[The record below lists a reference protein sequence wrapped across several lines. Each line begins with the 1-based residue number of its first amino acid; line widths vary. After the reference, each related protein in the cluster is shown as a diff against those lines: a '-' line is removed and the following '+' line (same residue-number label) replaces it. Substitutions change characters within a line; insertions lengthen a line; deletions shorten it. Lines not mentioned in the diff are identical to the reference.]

1 MCVFPYKIG
10 NFCKIFFLLFPL
22 GEKRE
27 NTLKTGPKGDGQ
39 QRVNINENKICFKWS
54 VIKWETFIRKCFFF

>member
-27 NTLKTGPKGDGQ
+27 NTLKRAPKGTDSRGLTLMKIKYVLNGQ
-39 QRVNINENKICFKWS
+39 L
-54 VIKWETFIRKCFFF
+54 